1 LAGLAQKA
9 KTSSTGC
16 GVHWVA
22 VRVSGMCGVVSLG
35 SGLVPEYR
43 RGRGI

>member
-1 LAGLAQKA
+1 
-9 KTSSTGC
+9 
-16 GVHWVA
+16 
-22 VRVSGMCGVVSLG
+22 VRVSGMSGVVSLG